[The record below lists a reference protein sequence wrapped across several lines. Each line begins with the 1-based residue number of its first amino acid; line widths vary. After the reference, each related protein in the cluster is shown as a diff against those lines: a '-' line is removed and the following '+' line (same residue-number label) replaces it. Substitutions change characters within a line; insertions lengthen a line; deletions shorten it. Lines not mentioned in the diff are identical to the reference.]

1 MSSFYNL
8 IPIYSKYISLSF
20 QTKEDYT
27 KKTSPFRTEERYTS
41 KHILIYKFLTSIY
54 IKYFKQLHFIINSQA
69 FNIKYTQNSE
79 CIVNLCYIPFGT
91 SSKVF
96 NHFTAVSYQASI
108 SKERIHPDTKL

>member
-41 KHILIYKFLTSIY
+41 KYILIYKFLTSIY
-54 IKYFKQLHFIINSQA
+54 IKYFKQLHFIINSLG
-69 FNIKYTQNSE
+69 F
-79 CIVNLCYIPFGT
+79 
-91 SSKVF
+91 
-96 NHFTAVSYQASI
+96 
-108 SKERIHPDTKL
+108 